1 MLVLSW
7 GFILSNILIYR
18 AKPSEKSDIYVL
30 RSALRTIHPP
40 PERVDYAHTVLYT
53 HNFQLFQDITR
64 KIRLGYPQNNYACNT
79 LAIVSAEMLFTPPV
93 VQE

>member
-1 MLVLSW
+1 M
-7 GFILSNILIYR
+7 
-18 AKPSEKSDIYVL
+18 
-30 RSALRTIHPP
+30 
-40 PERVDYAHTVLYT
+40 DYAHTVLYT